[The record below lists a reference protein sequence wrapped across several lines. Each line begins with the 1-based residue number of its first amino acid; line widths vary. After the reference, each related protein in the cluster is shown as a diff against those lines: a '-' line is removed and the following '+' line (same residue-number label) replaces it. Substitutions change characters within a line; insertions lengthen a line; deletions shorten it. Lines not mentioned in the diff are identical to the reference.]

1 MPRATNRQ
9 ITKCFAN
16 SADVVIRWF
25 DESPSETPELFD
37 SSETE
42 SLQSFDSEASGDLWG
57 EWVPEECDFLPIPD
71 WSEFDLE
78 AEKQLA
84 NARFL

>member
-1 MPRATNRQ
+1 MPRTTQRKINNF
-9 ITKCFAN
+9 FA
-16 SADVVIRWF
+16 SAVGVVVNWF

-57 EWVPEECDFLPIPD
+57 ERVPQECDSPPIPD
-71 WSEFDLE
+71 WEDFNLE
-78 AEKQLA
+78 AEK
-84 NARFL
+84 N